1 MMKSL
6 KTEQCFYQS
15 ANFRNTSFV
24 KSIRKEFGLK
34 GYALIIATLEE
45 ISRNGISVCYD
56 QSFCDR
62 IISDF
67 PEVSQNLLDM
77 VVRKM
82 VKSEFLDREA
92 FYKKKVLTPPER
104 CIMDRI
110 EDVWLTAHDETRP
123 YLFVKNQSYD
133 DN

>member
-1 MMKSL
+1 MNRSL

-82 VKSEFLDREA
+82 VKSEFLDKEA
-92 FYKKKVLTPPER
+92 FYKRKVLTPPER
-104 CIMDRI
+104 CIMDRK
-110 EDVWLTAHDETRP
+110 EDVWLTAYDESHP
-123 YLFVKNQSYD
+123 YLFVKDQSHND
-133 DN
+133 R

>member
-1 MMKSL
+1 MNKSL

-45 ISRNGISVCYD
+45 ISRNGCYD

-82 VKSEFLDREA
+82 AKNGFLDREA
-92 FYKKKVLTPPER
+92 FYKRKVLTPPER

-110 EDVWLTAHDETRP
+110 EDVWLTAYDESHP
-123 YLFVKNQSYD
+123 YLFIKNQSHND
-133 DN
+133 H